1 MTSKRSRDVDVIDL
15 TGSDD
20 NEQPEVQSS
29 GGSSSAK
36 KLKQSSCGNVNSQFY
51 FTKVD
56 PLPAKFNQRAV
67 TMSQLLNPNDGVTLC
82 EMFQFNFE
90 VDLDWLMMHLPSA
103 VRSKIPVTVYHGWRR
118 PESIA
123 RYKEQAQRYKNVT
136 SHSPP
141 LPIAYGTHHTK
152 MMVLLF
158 NEYQQCQIVISTA
171 NLHGTDYGQD
181 FLCRLNINRYALRSL
196 GSMQQCRLKTQALW
210 RSPMLQ
216 LKAKSGAQH
225 GDQSSRFERDFL
237 DYLAAYGQM
246 TSRLRQLV
254 ATYDM
259 VPCDVVHLIAS
270 VPGRHTGQSLHKY
283 GHMKLRAV
291 LKAHY
296 DSTKGATCASKDFVI
311 CQMSS
316 IGSLGASADS
326 WLTGEFLTSLSS
338 SQSKQKPTLTSA
350 LSKQNLQC
358 DMKLVFPTVDNVRNS
373 LEGYDAGGSIPF
385 DEKNWIKQRGYM
397 QPLLHSWQASMSGRT
412 RCMPHIKTFTRIRE
426 TDGEVGDGDQI
437 QKYRP
442 QWFLLTS
449 ANLSKAAWGQLEKNG
464 VQLMIRSYELGVLIV
479 ADSAQGLQLET
490 LVLPYD
496 LPLTKYKPGDRVWT
510 WNGSHPD
517 PDIFG
522 RRINHG

>member
-1 MTSKRSRDVDVIDL
+1 MTSKRSRDINVIDL

-20 NEQPEVQSS
+20 KEQPEAFSS
-29 GGSSSAK
+29 GGGSSAK
-36 KLKQSSCGNVNSQFY
+36 KLKQTSHGNVNSQFY

-90 VDLDWLMMHLPSA
+90 VDLDWLMMHLPSII
-103 VRSKIPVTVYHGWRR
+103 RTKIPVTVYHGWRR

-123 RYKEQAQRYKNVT
+123 RYKAQRYKNVT

-141 LPIAYGTHHTK
+141 LPITYGTHHTK
-152 MMVLLF
+152 MMVLLL
-158 NEYQQCQIVISTA
+158 NEYEQCQIVISTA
-171 NLHGTDYGQD
+171 NLHGTDYG
-181 FLCRLNINRYALRSL
+181 
-196 GSMQQCRLKTQALW
+196 LKTQALW
-210 RSPMLQ
+210 RSPTLQ

-225 GDQSSRFERDFL
+225 GNQSSRFERDFL

-246 TSRLRQLV
+246 TYHLRQLV
-254 ATYDM
+254 AKYDM
-259 VPCDVVHLIAS
+259 APCDVVHLIAS
-270 VPGRHTGQSLHKY
+270 VPGRHTGQNLHKY

-296 DSTKGATCASKDFVI
+296 DTTKGPTCATKDSVI

-338 SQSKQKPTLTSA
+338 SSQRKQEPTLTSV
-350 LSKQNLQC
+350 LGSQNSQC

-397 QPLLHSWQASMSGRT
+397 QPLLHSWQATMSGRT
-412 RCMPHIKTFTRIRE
+412 RCMPHIKTFTRIRQ
-426 TDGEVGDGDQI
+426 TDGEARDGDSKQ
-437 QKYRP
+437 QYRQ

-479 ADSAQGLQLET
+479 ADSAQGLQLEK
-490 LVLPYD
+490 LALPYD